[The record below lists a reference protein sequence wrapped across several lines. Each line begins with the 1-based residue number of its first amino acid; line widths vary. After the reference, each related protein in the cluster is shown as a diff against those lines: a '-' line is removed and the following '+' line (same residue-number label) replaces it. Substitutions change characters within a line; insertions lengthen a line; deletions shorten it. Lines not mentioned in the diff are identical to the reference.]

1 MTERISVNPILR
13 DYTHHFERSLYI
25 ETFAGRKT
33 VEHEEL
39 AGGSRSCAA
48 PLALLVLL
56 AVAVAFTL
64 NMGNDGGTCKV
75 ACITYALA
83 QNSVGSI
90 PDRRDLVRNKPK
102 VRRAALLSKYH
113 QSCLFLS

>member
-1 MTERISVNPILR
+1 MFL
-13 DYTHHFERSLYI
+13 L
-25 ETFAGRKT
+25 GRKA

-39 AGGSRSCAA
+39 VGGSRSCAA

-64 NMGNDGGTCKV
+64 NMGNDGGTRKV
-75 ACITYALA
+75 VRVAYALA
-83 QNSVGSI
+83 QNNAGSI

-102 VRRAALLSKYH
+102 VRRAALLSKYYRP
-113 QSCLFLS
+113 CLFLS